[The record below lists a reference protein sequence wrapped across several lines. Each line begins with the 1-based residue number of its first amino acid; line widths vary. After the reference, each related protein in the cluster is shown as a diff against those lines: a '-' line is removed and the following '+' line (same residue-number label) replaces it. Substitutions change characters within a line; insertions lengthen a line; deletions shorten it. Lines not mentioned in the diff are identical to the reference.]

1 MQWIILI
8 LLLLIFFPMI
18 FSFLLMIIV
27 EAGIYIAIFAG
38 VFLII
43 RLIVWIFNKE

>member
-1 MQWIILI
+1 MEWIILI
-8 LLLLIFFPMI
+8 LLLLIVVV
-18 FSFLLMIIV
+18 V